1 MESNEKKIEAFIDK
15 LMANETLEQPS
26 VDFTDKIMSKV
37 ESISNSTA
45 TVYTPLISKSVWY
58 VIIGGFIALV
68 AYIYLKEPAASSGLF
83 DRFNLSNISINPL
96 QNVSFEFS
104 KTLMYAMVFLA
115 IMVSIQIP
123 LLKQYFNKRMAI

>member
-15 LMANETLEQPS
+15 LMTADSLEQPS
-26 VDFTDKIMSKV
+26 LDFTDKIMTKV

-45 TVYTPLISKSVWY
+45 TVYKPLISKSVWY
-58 VIIGGFIALV
+58 VIIGCFLALV

-96 QNVSFEFS
+96 QNVSFNFS
-104 KTLMYAMVFLA
+104 KTLMYAMALLV
-115 IMVSIQIP
+115 IMMSIQIP